1 MIYDEHEIYLNWK
14 NAKNRKAQVR
24 ILAELNAVS
33 NKQITDIILK
43 KQKEEEERDAQ
54 YKKVLEEQAQKKA
67 DEAVVLNDDTYK
79 AITARLDEL
88 DILIKGYQN
97 EYRRL
102 SNILMRRKV

>member
-33 NKQITDIILK
+33 SKRITDIILK

-54 YKKVLEEQAQKKA
+54 YKKVLEEQAQKRQTKWKYTY
-67 DEAVVLNDDTYK
+67 VIIPKTQNTKRLLVLRMEEIVTAPQTKDTRK
-79 AITARLDEL
+79 KMAR
-88 DILIKGYQN
+88 
-97 EYRRL
+97 
-102 SNILMRRKV
+102 M